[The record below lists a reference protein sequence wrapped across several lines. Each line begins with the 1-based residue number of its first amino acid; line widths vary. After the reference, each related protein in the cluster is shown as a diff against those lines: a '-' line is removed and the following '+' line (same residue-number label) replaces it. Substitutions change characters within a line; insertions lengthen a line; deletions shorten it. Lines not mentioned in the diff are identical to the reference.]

1 MVPELADDS
10 DSLNRL
16 KTEVRPLLDDPD
28 RDLAD
33 NTKDGYQRDIKH
45 FNQWLDEHGAEIT
58 RENLID
64 YFEELNEEYRPA
76 TLNRK
81 RSALIR
87 ALKHHF
93 EDDPK
98 MRSVVV
104 DAVKKSIPSW
114 QPDSSPQNV
123 ISKDQ
128 KDRMKAEATDRVAL
142 IIEFLWTTA
151 VRVSE
156 LTDVRLSDCEPSQ
169 DIVEICVRGKGRKE
183 RTVFIPVQLYE
194 LIREEFNHSEKYLF
208 ETSGNNPY
216 NRSNLYRQL
225 DRLDVDG
232 PKNPHAFR
240 HGRASYLIETAGWS
254 LKKVS
259 EFLGHSSVKVTAD
272 VYDHNGPDRDDYRD
286 LFESEN

>member
-16 KTEVRPLLDDPD
+16 KTEVRPLIDDPD

-33 NTKDGYQRDIKH
+33 NTKDGYRRDIEH
-45 FNQWLDEHGAEIT
+45 FNDWLDKHGADIT

-64 YFEELNEEYRPA
+64 YFEQLNEEYRPA

-87 ALKHHF
+87 ALEHHF

-104 DAVKKSIPSW
+104 DTVKKSIPSW

-123 ISKDQ
+123 ISKEQ
-128 KDRMKAEATDRVAL
+128 KERMKAEGTDRVAL

-156 LTDVRLSDCEPSQ
+156 LIDIRLSDCERSQ
-169 DIVEICVRGKGRKE
+169 DMVEISVRGKGRKE
-183 RTVFIPVQLYE
+183 RTVFIPVKLFE
-194 LIREEFNHSEKYLF
+194 DIRSEFDYVEKYLF
-208 ETSGNNPY
+208 ETSGNNQY

-225 DRLDVDG
+225 NRLDVDG

-240 HGRASYLIETAGWS
+240 HGRATYLIEEAGWS

-272 VYDHNGPDRDDYRD
+272 VYDHNGPDREDYRN
-286 LFESEN
+286 LFKNES